1 MHTAFFHALSQMGL
15 AARLGVFLGGL
26 PGGIVMRYV
35 RAAVRADRLAIHAL
49 GRALGD
55 DGKPLAAAFATMAM
69 MPGRL
74 ATEID
79 PAAAGGPRGQNES
92 AIAALA
98 ASGVR
103 AMAIRLPPVVHG
115 VGSDAGFPQRLLRIA
130 RKKGASAY
138 VGDGANHSAHRA
150 SPGRRGAFRLARENG
165 QAGARAANGSLAR
178 SARWLISP
186 KLGMFRA
193 DVCVSQEARPSFLE
207 KRSKKLLF
215 PCGWGSFAVFWTHP
229 AGTTAVRAYPSL
241 KLLAVRCSALMNVIV
256 PDPSGSASV

>member
-74 ATEID
+74 ATDID

-130 RKKGASAY
+130 RNKGASAY
-138 VGDGANHSAHRA
+138 VGDGANHSARRA
-150 SPGRRGAFRLARENG
+150 SPGRRAPSGWRERTG
-165 QAGARAANGSLAR
+165 RRARAPQMAAWR
-178 SARWLISP
+178 DR
-186 KLGMFRA
+186 
-193 DVCVSQEARPSFLE
+193 
-207 KRSKKLLF
+207 
-215 PCGWGSFAVFWTHP
+215 H
-229 AGTTAVRAYPSL
+229 AG
-241 KLLAVRCSALMNVIV
+241 
-256 PDPSGSASV
+256 

>member
-35 RAAVRADRLAIHAL
+35 RAAVRADRLAIQAL

-79 PAAAGGPRGQNES
+79 PAAAGGPRGQNEN

-115 VGSDAGFPQRLLRIA
+115 VGSDAGFPQQLLADRPQQRCFGLGRGWCQPLA
-130 RKKGASAY
+130 R
-138 VGDGANHSAHRA
+138 RA
-150 SPGRRGAFRLARENG
+150 SPGRRARLP
-165 QAGARAANGSLAR
+165 AGA
-178 SARWLISP
+178 
-186 KLGMFRA
+186 
-193 DVCVSQEARPSFLE
+193 
-207 KRSKKLLF
+207 
-215 PCGWGSFAVFWTHP
+215 
-229 AGTTAVRAYPSL
+229 
-241 KLLAVRCSALMNVIV
+241 
-256 PDPSGSASV
+256 

>member
-74 ATEID
+74 ATDID

-130 RKKGASAY
+130 RNKGASAY
-138 VGDGANHSAHRA
+138 VGDGANHWPAVHRLDA
-150 SPGRRGAFRLARENG
+150 ARLP
-165 QAGARAANGSLAR
+165 AGARERAGGRARRKWQPGEIGTLADL
-178 SARWLISP
+178 AQV
-186 KLGMFRA
+186 GY
-193 DVCVSQEARPSFLE
+193 VS
-207 KRSKKLLF
+207 
-215 PCGWGSFAVFWTHP
+215 G
-229 AGTTAVRAYPSL
+229 
-241 KLLAVRCSALMNVIV
+241 
-256 PDPSGSASV
+256 